1 MRGIL
6 RILIYRSIYI
16 GEVDVLHVNK
26 AYNIVLSGG
35 GIKGVAYTGVFEI
48 AEKEGIRWNNI
59 AGVSAGALAG
69 AFAAAGYG
77 AMELKKVLNE
87 FNFSKIQIKDIPKRV
102 PAVSEFM
109 EFSRQLAAVRGVQ
122 ADMGKAIDYFLCR
135 PRLNMRRALNLEIM
149 EENAY
154 RGAMLDNIARLS
166 KRGYLCDGDYL
177 EEWVSKSLLLKGVKT
192 FGDLRTGKPD
202 KMNPRGYKIRMT
214 AVDINRV
221 KMVVLPDDIAF
232 YGMDPDKLEV
242 AKAVRMSTAV
252 PFAFKPV
259 EIKKWEGNHAKKY
272 SMIDGGV
279 FDGFPYWLVDN
290 ENSAST
296 LGFRLV
302 GSDKKKLLSINTPLN
317 ILKALICAVHD
328 IGVDKNIP
336 PVKYIADINTSNISF
351 LDFNLDEEEKAY
363 LINEGRKAAADF
375 FNKLNITRPK
385 KKMEMW
391 NGMQGLFRRW

>member
-1 MRGIL
+1 M
-6 RILIYRSIYI
+6 YRSIYI
-16 GEVDVLHVNK
+16 GEVEVLHVNK

-35 GIKGVAYTGVFEI
+35 GIKGVAYTGVFEA

-69 AFAAAGYG
+69 AFTAAGYS
-77 AMELKKVLNE
+77 AMELKKVLSE

-102 PAVSEFM
+102 PAVSEFI
-109 EFSRQLAAVRGVQ
+109 EFNRQLTEARRMQ
-122 ADMGKAIDYFLCR
+122 ADADKAIEYFLCR
-135 PRLNMRRALNLEIM
+135 RHTDMRGALNRGGM
-149 EENAY
+149 ECDGY
-154 RGAMLDNIARLS
+154 RGAMLDNISKLS

-259 EIKKWEGNHAKKY
+259 EIKKWKGNYAKKY

-328 IGVDKNIP
+328 IGVDKSIP
-336 PVKYIADINTSNISF
+336 PVKYVADINTSNISF

-363 LINEGRKAAADF
+363 LINEGRKAATDF

-385 KKMEMW
+385 KKIEML
-391 NGMQGLFRRW
+391 NGIHRFFRR